1 MVLQVTFRNLTDEPI
16 VAQIHPRNRT
26 ETRAQLV
33 LQPSCRLTTS
43 LPKGELSL
51 YPHARTLARTDKDV
65 QNSIFKKSLA
75 LEERRIFDSV
85 EDKISLSSIFRRPW
99 NVLHTSKWRIFS
111 FKVRNSTCRT
121 RVQVVIYYPQVTR
134 RHHQIVIL
142 LRRNLASFL
151 ADMPDHVPLS
161 SLLLPGV

>member
-1 MVLQVTFRNLTDEPI
+1 MILQVTFRNLTDEPI

-26 ETRAQLV
+26 ETRAQL
-33 LQPSCRLTTS
+33 LLRPSCRLTTS

-51 YPHARTLARTDKDV
+51 YPHTRTLARTDKDV
-65 QNSIFKKSLA
+65 PNLIFEKSLA
-75 LEERRIFDSV
+75 LEEGRIFDSV
-85 EDKISLSSIFRRPW
+85 EDKITLSSIFRRPW

-121 RVQVVIYYPQVTR
+121 RVVIYYPQVTR

-142 LRRNLASFL
+142 HRRNLASFL
-151 ADMPDHVPLS
+151 ADMPDEVPLS